1 MKEKTAPEKREFSI
15 SEFAALMGVSRQTL
29 IYYDRIGLF
38 RPARV
43 DRTNGYRRY
52 THQQISVLS
61 AIQTLAELGL
71 SLREIGKTLARIS
84 PDRAAALLRKQQA
97 ALAEERRKLAAREA
111 MIDFRLRQLEKG
123 RAAHTEAPPEEILL
137 KEALPFFL
145 RRLSPCRRDA
155 VPDEAYLDFYLETE
169 RAGIPFGYPLA
180 FLTEEDALRRGR
192 ADETAGIAFRL
203 GSGEKANFFLP
214 PGRYL
219 AAWGRGGYG
228 SSGPVYE
235 KILAFAAKEGF
246 RVAGCGMEEYVL
258 DEMTCGKEADFLCRC
273 LVRAER

>member
-1 MKEKTAPEKREFSI
+1 M
-15 SEFAALMGVSRQTL
+15 
-29 IYYDRIGLF
+29 
-38 RPARV
+38 
-43 DRTNGYRRY
+43 
-52 THQQISVLS
+52 
-61 AIQTLAELGL
+61 
-71 SLREIGKTLARIS
+71 
-84 PDRAAALLRKQQA
+84 
-97 ALAEERRKLAAREA
+97 
-111 MIDFRLRQLEKG
+111 
-123 RAAHTEAPPEEILL
+123 
-137 KEALPFFL
+137 
-145 RRLSPCRRDA
+145 
-155 VPDEAYLDFYLETE
+155 PDEAYLDFYLETE

-203 GSGEKANFFLP
+203 GCGEKANFFLP

>member
-1 MKEKTAPEKREFSI
+1 
-15 SEFAALMGVSRQTL
+15 
-29 IYYDRIGLF
+29 
-38 RPARV
+38 
-43 DRTNGYRRY
+43 
-52 THQQISVLS
+52 
-61 AIQTLAELGL
+61 
-71 SLREIGKTLARIS
+71 
-84 PDRAAALLRKQQA
+84 
-97 ALAEERRKLAAREA
+97 

-123 RAAHTEAPPEEILL
+123 RAAHTEAPPEAICLD
-137 KEALPFFL
+137 KALPFFL

-180 FLTEEDALRRGR
+180 FLTEEDALLRGR
-192 ADETAGIAFRL
+192 AEETAGIAFRL

-273 LVRAER
+273 LVQAER

>member
-29 IYYDRIGLF
+29 IYYDRIGLFRPAF

-123 RAAHTEAPPEEILL
+123 RAAHTEAPPEAICL
-137 KEALPFFL
+137 
-145 RRLSPCRRDA
+145 RLSPCRRDA

-203 GSGEKANFFLP
+203 GCGEKANFFLP